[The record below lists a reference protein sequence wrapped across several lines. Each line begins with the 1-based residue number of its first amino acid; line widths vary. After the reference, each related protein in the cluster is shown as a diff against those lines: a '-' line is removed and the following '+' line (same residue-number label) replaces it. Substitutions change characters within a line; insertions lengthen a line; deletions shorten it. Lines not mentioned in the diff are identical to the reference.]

1 MKYVAIPFLLT
12 LLSTGVDAA
21 SFEVKGLRNRQGQVI
36 CTLYLNAAGFPAEP
50 EKAAGQKIVPISDDN
65 RATCDFDVA
74 AGTVIAVAVL
84 HDEDRNGQMKTN
96 FIGIPPEGWAASNN
110 AEAQTFG
117 PPRFDDAKL
126 SATDDLRQVLSVNY

>member
-1 MKYVAIPFLLT
+1 MLAAVPVNVMPENDATPFEAVAVF
-12 LLSTGVDAA
+12 VAC
-21 SFEVKGLRNRQGQVI
+21 VI
-36 CTLYLNAAGFPAEP
+36 
-50 EKAAGQKIVPISDDN
+50 
-65 RATCDFDVA
+65 
-74 AGTVIAVAVL
+74 VIAVAVL

-96 FIGIPPEGWAASNN
+96 FIGIPQEGWAASNN